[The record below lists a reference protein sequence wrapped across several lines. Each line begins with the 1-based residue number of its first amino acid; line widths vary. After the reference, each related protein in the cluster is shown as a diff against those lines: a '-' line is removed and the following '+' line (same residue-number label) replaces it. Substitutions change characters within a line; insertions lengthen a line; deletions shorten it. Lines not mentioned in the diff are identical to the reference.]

1 MGISLRSSAME
12 REIEIKIDK
21 DGKVSV
27 EAFGFNG
34 QGCEEA
40 IKFITKGLG
49 KQESLTNKMEH
60 GNHQDVEIN
69 QNIG

>member
-1 MGISLRSSAME
+1 MGMSLRSNTME

-21 DGKVSV
+21 NGKVSV

-40 IKFITKGLG
+40 IKFITEGLG
-49 KQESLTNKMEH
+49 KQESLNNKIEY
-60 GNHQDVEIN
+60 GNNQDVNIN
-69 QNIG
+69 QNIS

>member
-1 MGISLRSSAME
+1 ME
-12 REIEIKIDK
+12 KEIEIKIDK

-40 IKFITKGLG
+40 IKFI
-49 KQESLTNKMEH
+49 QENCKRKEGSNDK
-60 GNHQDVEIN
+60 EIVLSAV
-69 QNIG
+69 